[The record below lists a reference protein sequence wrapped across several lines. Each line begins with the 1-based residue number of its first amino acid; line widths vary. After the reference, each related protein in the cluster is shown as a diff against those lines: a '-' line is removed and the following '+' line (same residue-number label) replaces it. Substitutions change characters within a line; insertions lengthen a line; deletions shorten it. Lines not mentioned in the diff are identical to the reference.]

1 MEEDFPESPL
11 NDECS
16 KTEAIQDSLQD
27 LKLDRVL
34 QDQQDQ
40 SPERLRQDQE
50 QQSLHS
56 SLVQVPVKDEEN
68 TQDRVERIK
77 CPPEPRED
85 QLMVQGVDQ
94 NPTQGS
100 GEESD
105 LSQVERHRSIRVR
118 DQGLLQAEQSQDPG
132 QRVDLDRGKECCY

>member
-27 LKLDRVL
+27 LKPDRVL
-34 QDQQDQ
+34 QDQRDQ
-40 SPERLRQDQE
+40 SPESLRQDRE

-56 SLVQVPVKDEEN
+56 TLDQVPVKDEED
-68 TQDRVERIK
+68 TQDTVERNK
-77 CPPEPRED
+77 CPPDPRHD
-85 QLMVQGVDQ
+85 QLVLQGVDQ
-94 NPTQGS
+94 NPTQAS

-105 LSQVERHRSIRVR
+105 LSQVDRHRSIRVR

-132 QRVDLDRGKECCY
+132 QRVDLDRGKEYCY